1 MKPYKNETKPEEV
14 MAQTEAE
21 DQYIDNA
28 LDDTLKGLDMLKN
41 DANALELAD
50 QLKQLTDPIFPTSEE
65 AAAVRAQAD
74 ITDPD
79 AVKDEQFD
87 SFQSLMKNK
96 QELEQNSDNDFLSS
110 FSGEMIT
117 SNKTQQQN
125 TSLDDDIQETLN
137 KNKLMNIEIIKD
149 QNKTEYDRKM

>member
-79 AVKDEQFD
+79 AVKDE
-87 SFQSLMKNK
+87 
-96 QELEQNSDNDFLSS
+96 
-110 FSGEMIT
+110 
-117 SNKTQQQN
+117 
-125 TSLDDDIQETLN
+125 
-137 KNKLMNIEIIKD
+137 
-149 QNKTEYDRKM
+149 

>member
-50 QLKQLTDPIFPTSEE
+50 QLK
-65 AAAVRAQAD
+65 
-74 ITDPD
+74 
-79 AVKDEQFD
+79 
-87 SFQSLMKNK
+87 
-96 QELEQNSDNDFLSS
+96 
-110 FSGEMIT
+110 
-117 SNKTQQQN
+117 
-125 TSLDDDIQETLN
+125 
-137 KNKLMNIEIIKD
+137 
-149 QNKTEYDRKM
+149 